1 MEIIKFNNVFIDST
15 SVCVGPEESKSVYK
29 DFFDKPYN
37 DLRLGYD
44 SFEKSEMH
52 MQDDAIQIVFKKT
65 KLNINSIKYAI
76 SGDLINQN
84 VISNYTLRYYNFNV
98 IGIYAACATS
108 VLGLILGALI
118 VTNTHENT
126 LCLTS
131 SHNATSERQFRN
143 PNEYGGAKSETQTKT
158 VTSACALILTKE
170 KRKVKVKQ
178 GLIGNIIDIG
188 FKYPDDMGRAMA
200 PAACESIIKY
210 LTLTNTIPSDYDLIL
225 TGDLSKYGS
234 DIVLKILEE
243 KYGYINNYNDCG
255 MMIYEKNMKIYCG
268 GSGCS
273 CMPTI
278 AYSYIFKMLEEGKMK
293 RVLLCATGALMNQT
307 MTLQRESIPAIC
319 HIIELEGYNDLS

>member
-1 MEIIKFNNVFIDST
+1 MEIIKFNNVYIDST
-15 SVCVGPEESKSVYK
+15 SVCVGPEETKSVYK
-29 DFFDKPYN
+29 DFFDKTYD
-37 DLRLGYD
+37 DLRLGYET
-44 SFEKSEMH
+44 FEKAEMH
-52 MQDDAIQIVFKKT
+52 MQDDAIGILLKKT
-65 KLNINSIKYAI
+65 KLNIDSIKFAI

-84 VISNYTLRYYNFNV
+84 VISNYTLRNYNLNFAGV
-98 IGIYAACATS
+98 YAACATS
-108 VLGLILGALI
+108 ILTIILGSLI
-118 VTNTHENT
+118 VINTSENT

-143 PNEYGGAKSETQTKT
+143 PNEYGGVKSETQTKT
-158 VTSACALILTKE
+158 VTSACALILTSQ
-170 KRKVKVKQ
+170 KRRVKVKQ
-178 GLIGNIIDIG
+178 GLVGKIIDVG
-188 FKYPDDMGRAMA
+188 FKYADDMGRAMA

-210 LTLTNTIPSDYDLIL
+210 FELTNTLPSDYDLIL

-234 DIVLKILEE
+234 DIVLKLLEE
-243 KYGYINNYNDCG
+243 KYGYIDNYNDCG

-278 AYSYIFKMLEEGKMK
+278 TYSYIFKMLEEGKLK
-293 RVLLCATGALMNQT
+293 KVLLCATGALMNQT